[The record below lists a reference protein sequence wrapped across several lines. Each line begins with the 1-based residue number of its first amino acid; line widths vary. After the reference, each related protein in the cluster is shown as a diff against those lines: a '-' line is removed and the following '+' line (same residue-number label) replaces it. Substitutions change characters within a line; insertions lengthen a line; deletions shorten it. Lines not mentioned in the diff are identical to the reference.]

1 MAVTVPTAY
10 AFQQGNRDI
19 VAGEAILA
27 PDVALIRDNTHH
39 HYAALALRPMA
50 AAYWRRALE
59 TSSTSAVTLVELPLR
74 FNTNRRPAGLRVMFY
89 RTGTCSLTIL
99 LRDANDTTTLA
110 SFGPSAGG
118 VGASY
123 VDLTSGITQDD
134 CLLRV
139 QASVSSGAAGL
150 RYLRV
155 SELPLAASNLP

>member
-1 MAVTVPTAY
+1 MAVTVPASF

-39 HYAALALRPMA
+39 HYAALALRPLA

-74 FNTNRRPAGLRVMFY
+74 FNVNRRPAGLRIMFY
-89 RTGTCSLTIL
+89 RTGTCSLTFT
-99 LRDANDTTTLA
+99 LRDAADTTDLA
-110 SFGPSAGG
+110 TFGPSAGG
-118 VGASY
+118 LGASGLS
-123 VDLTSGITQDD
+123 LTSGITQDD

-139 QASVSSGAAGL
+139 QASVSSGTAGL

-155 SELPLAASNLP
+155 VELPLVAADLP